1 MKIFLTGM
9 PGSGK
14 STVLMKAIE
23 RLRAEGLRVG
33 GIITPEVKTEGRRT
47 AFKVVDLSSGEEG
60 ILASVDQPNGP
71 SVGKYRVNITDF
83 ERVAIPA
90 LNSAIKECD
99 IICID
104 EIGKMELFS
113 AKFKQK
119 VNEILKS
126 EKPLIA
132 AVHRNYAKNYERI
145 GIMIHVT
152 PENREAIVDTVISK
166 IQRKRN
172 YVCCFWQ
179 QIY

>member
-14 STVLMKAIE
+14 STVLMKVIE

-33 GIITPEVKTEGRRT
+33 GIITPEVRTQGQRT

-71 SVGKYRVNITDF
+71 TVGKYRVNIPDF

-90 LNSAIKECD
+90 LDFAIKQCH

-113 AKFKQK
+113 TEFKQK
-119 VNEILKS
+119 INEILRS
-126 EKPLIA
+126 EKPLIV
-132 AVHRNYAKNYERI
+132 AVHRNYAKNYEKI
-145 GIMIHVT
+145 GIMLQVT
-152 PENREAIVDTVISK
+152 PENREKITDTIVSK

-172 YVCCFWQ
+172 CAC
-179 QIY
+179 

>member
-23 RLRAEGLRVG
+23 RLRAEGLSVG
-33 GIITPEVKTEGRRT
+33 GIITPEVRTEGKRT

-71 SVGKYRVNITDF
+71 TVGKYRVNMPDF
-83 ERVAIPA
+83 ERVTMQA
-90 LNSAIKECD
+90 LDFALKECD

-104 EIGKMELFS
+104 EIGTMELFS

-119 VNEILKS
+119 VNEILRL
-126 EKPLIA
+126 EKPVIV
-132 AVHRNYAKNYERI
+132 AVHRNYAKNYEKM
-145 GIMIHVT
+145 GIMIQVT
-152 PENREAIVDTVISK
+152 PENREKIIDTIVSK

-172 YVCCFWQ
+172 CAC
-179 QIY
+179 